1 MQSFTAHDAKG
12 RILWGGVISGKSDIH
27 RQASPD
33 LGVSIVRGRHDA
45 ATKWIEGGEVKDR
58 PATGMPE
65 THTLPRDTDWTVPDV
80 PEGAEVVIDGHSAGT
95 VDGDGLVLS
104 FPEPGEYRV
113 ELRPPFPWR
122 PAACEVTVQ

>member
-1 MQSFTAHDAKG
+1 MMRSYSVYDLRTGHIGQKIQLS
-12 RILWGGVISGKSDIH
+12 SKSD
-27 RQASPD
+27 
-33 LGVSIVRGRHDA
+33 VIVGENEGL
-45 ATKWIEGGEVKDR
+45 IEGHYYGMTQWIDNGEVKDR
-58 PATGMPE
+58 PATGLPD

-122 PAACEVTVQ
+122 SATCEVTVQ

>member
-1 MQSFTAHDAKG
+1 MILVVTHDQTG
-12 RILWGGVISGKSDIH
+12 RIHQQMRLLNAEEADMNAPEGGGWVKGH
-27 RQASPD
+27 
-33 LGVSIVRGRHDA
+33 HDP
-45 ATKWIEGGEVKDR
+45 ATKWIDSGEVKDR
-58 PATGMPE
+58 PATGMPK

-104 FPEPGEYRV
+104 FPEPGVYSV

-122 PAACEVTVQ
+122 PATCEVTVQ

>member
-1 MQSFTAHDAKG
+1 MEKVDTYYEKEGG
-12 RILWGGVISGKSDIH
+12 RILFSVVNSTGTRDTVSDSIGWLSGVEGN
-27 RQASPD
+27 PD
-33 LGVSIVRGRHDA
+33 
-45 ATKWIEGGEVKDR
+45 TQWIDNGEVKDR
-58 PATGMPE
+58 PATGTPD
-65 THTLPRDTDWTVPDV
+65 THTLPRDTDWTVTGV

-113 ELRPPFPWR
+113 ELRPPFPWQ